1 MGLLRRGGERSAGL
15 LDAEALVLAND
26 CGFSAM
32 SWWVTTASLR
42 VSIPSHDAV
51 EVRAG
56 CTVHRDKS
64 LLAGSVLPV
73 RVDPAEPE
81 RLEIRWEEVP
91 TIEQRIAVGDPVILD
106 PEGTWESVAAS
117 RARDSHRHGL
127 AGAAPSAGEHDPWGA
142 GGLDGWPPE
151 QPLADGRRA
160 GTALV
165 VASSI
170 DSRGYR
176 AADDWH
182 FPISRY
188 AGTIYDTQHEYLGW
202 LVLCIVPESGRRY
215 GLHVRRMLRGARLG
229 AVLPV
234 AIDASDPADIEI
246 PWMYAPDMVKIHT
259 ERMVEANRSA
269 LEEAEGRLAGLTA
282 AGDRA
287 LDAIDD
293 PAARAQA
300 EKMLQG
306 LGIGREQ
313 APDPGGGTPSSQ
325 PGADAPDVLARLQ
338 RLRETGALT
347 EEEYRAEAERL
358 NSAR

>member
-1 MGLLRRGGERSAGL
+1 MGLLRGGGGRGAGL

-42 VSIPSHDAV
+42 VSIPGGDAV

-56 CTVHRDKS
+56 CTVHRNKS

-73 RVDPAEPE
+73 RVDPTDPD

-91 TIEQRIAVGDPVILD
+91 TIEQRVAAGDPVILD

-117 RARDSHRHGL
+117 RATDSHRHGL
-127 AGAAPSAGEHDPWGA
+127 AEVAPGAGQHHPWGT
-142 GGLDGWPPE
+142 GRLDGWPPE
-151 QPLADGRRA
+151 QPLADGRRPA
-160 GTALV
+160 TALV

-182 FPISRY
+182 FPVSRY
-188 AGTIYDTQHEYLGW
+188 AGTIYDTPHEYLGW

-215 GLHVRRMLRGARLG
+215 GLHVRRMLRGGRLG
-229 AVLPV
+229 AVLPI
-234 AIDASDPADIEI
+234 AIDASDPTDIEI
-246 PWMYAPDMVKIHT
+246 PWLYAPDMIKVHT
-259 ERMVEANRSA
+259 EQMVDANRSA
-269 LEEAEGRLAGLTA
+269 LAEAEGRLAGLAA
-282 AGDRA
+282 AGDGA
-287 LDAIDD
+287 LAAIDD
-293 PAARAQA
+293 PAARARA
-300 EKMLQG
+300 EEMLQG
-306 LGIGREQ
+306 LGIARGQ
-313 APDPGGGTPSSQ
+313 APAPGGGASEHPDTDV
-325 PGADAPDVLARLQ
+325 ADVLARLQ
-338 RLRETGALT
+338 RLRESGVLT

>member
-1 MGLLRRGGERSAGL
+1 MGLLRRGERGAGL

-42 VSIPSHDAV
+42 VSIPGRDDV

-73 RVDPAEPE
+73 RVDPADPE

-91 TIEQRIAVGDPVILD
+91 TIEQRIAAGDPVILD
-106 PEGTWESVAAS
+106 PEGTWESVAS
-117 RARDSHRHGL
+117 RTTDPHRHGL
-127 AGAAPSAGEHDPWGA
+127 ADAAARAGQHHPWGT
-142 GGLDGWPPE
+142 GRLDGWPPE
-151 QPLADGRRA
+151 QPLADGRRP

-176 AADDWH
+176 AAEDWH
-182 FPISRY
+182 FPVSLY

-202 LVLCIVPESGRRY
+202 LLLCVVTESGRRY

-229 AVLPV
+229 AVLPL

-246 PWMYAPDMVKIHT
+246 PWLYAPDMVKVHT

-282 AGDRA
+282 AGEGA
-287 LDAIDD
+287 LGAIDD
-293 PAARAQA
+293 SAVRARTEQ
-300 EKMLQG
+300 MLEG
-306 LGIGREQ
+306 LGIPAGQ
-313 APDPGGGTPSSQ
+313 APAPGGGTASEP
-325 PGADAPDVLARLQ
+325 PGADAANVLARLE

-347 EEEYRAEAERL
+347 EEEYRAEAKRL